1 MPDTELTDMK
11 LSKKQKSDGMKMPM
25 GVDSDSPNYPY
36 GLRLSLGND
45 DLKKLPGLKKADMKD
60 AVTIRAVG
68 HIVAMRQNDTQ
79 AGKDRTIEIQI
90 EKLSINGEED
100 TEFTSGFESKKD

>member
-11 LSKKQKSDGMKMPM
+11 LSKKAKSDSHEPM
-25 GVDSDSPNYPY
+25 MVGNDSLNYPY

-45 DLKKLPGLKKADMKD
+45 ELKKLPGLKKADMNN

-68 HIVAMRQNDTQ
+68 HIVAMRQNETQ
-79 AGKDRTIEIQI
+79 EGNDRSIEIQI

-100 TEFTSGFESKKD
+100 SEFSAGFESKKE

>member
-11 LSKKQKSDGMKMPM
+11 LSKKAKSDSKAMTMM
-25 GVDSDSPNYPY
+25 GGEAAPNYPY

-45 DLKKLPGLKKADMKD
+45 ELKKLPGLKKIAMDD

-68 HIVAMRQNDTQ
+68 HIVATRQQDT
-79 AGKDRTIEIQI
+79 AEGKERSIEIQI

-100 TEFTSGFESKKD
+100 SEFSAGFESKKE